1 MKPVLLAGNRLN
13 RTASGGT
20 EPRDGGRNRRQRRI
34 VDGPPRLRC
43 TGRQFPDLPTDP
55 AEVGE
60 HPVVDLHQRPA
71 ARALAGNEN
80 EARCG
85 TGLDPPVPTNPTLT
99 PPIPT

>member
-34 VDGPPRLRC
+34 VDGPPRLRG
-43 TGRQFPDLPTDP
+43 TGRQFHDLPTDQ

-60 HPVVDLHQRPA
+60 PPVVDIHQRPA
-71 ARALAGNEN
+71 ARAMDGKEN
-80 EARCG
+80 RTEERRVG
-85 TGLDPPVPTNPTLT
+85 KEGVRTWKSRGSPYH
-99 PPIPT
+99 